1 MSSLKM
7 HIAISEEIRKQFN
20 LSNDFLLGA
29 ILPDIIKLLRK
40 ERITSHFEIDNQVDL
55 EKFKKMQTNINS
67 DLVLGYYAHLI
78 EDKIWFESYMLNK
91 YCILPDYTDDKL
103 YSDYSYV
110 DESMY
115 KKLNLDTLKIK
126 KDLLS
131 VLKTVNI
138 NDICLMEF
146 SNKYI
151 LNKDEIRL
159 KIEEVWKD
167 YPTTEENYFFTQTD
181 SEEYYKLAVTTVNN
195 YISKILI

>member
-91 YCILPDYTDDKL
+91 YCILSDYTDDKL

-110 DESMY
+110 DELMY